1 MKTKIRNFLQSDV
14 FILSIALLMGFLC
27 HFFVTTEILA
37 SDKKMK
43 NTAPLYPTVLGL
55 DD

>member
-27 HFFVTTEILA
+27 HFLATTEIIA
-37 SDKKMK
+37 SDKEMK
-43 NTAPLYPTVLGL
+43 SPTLINRIISSI
-55 DD
+55 

>member
-14 FILSIALLMGFLC
+14 FILTIALLMGFLC
-27 HFFVTTEILA
+27 HLFVTTEILA

-43 NTAPLYPTVLGL
+43 SPTYIKVPADLW
-55 DD
+55 